1 MEEIDKGLVAVKI
14 KWRSNLK
21 TNILPRKCGENGL
34 YASTQPLMERFDNAL
49 GKVGNSQKI
58 INFVNMTD
66 SDLKIITEKFIYLN
80 TCPGIFKPWIL
91 FYMDLFQ
98 NQSPQKIILILNRI
112 LKRPHE
118 NYNFKWKKI
127 AKQLFEKVTT
137 IFPLNYKDIHNQNQD
152 GGFLKGKKCQAK
164 VWNNLKLHY
173 RKST

>member
-1 MEEIDKGLVAVKI
+1 MSIKI

-21 TNILPRKCGENGL
+21 TNILPRKCENGL
-34 YASTQPLMERFDNAL
+34 YASIQPLVERFDKAL
-49 GKVGNSQKI
+49 GKVGNPQKI

-173 RKST
+173 RNST